1 MDEKILELLY
11 RSFDSNLNPDE
22 QKVLEYAL
30 ANSKELKSH
39 KEEMLKMR
47 NSLRSDIL
55 QKFGY
60 LFADKVMQK
69 IKNLEE
75 KSKDE
80 LFFDSII
87 SIFRP
92 IAIAA
97 TFILIFLV
105 SYNLINENGNL
116 FNNTQ
121 QSVDITLAEAFD
133 PFTELTT
140 E

>member
-1 MDEKILELLY
+1 MDEEILELLY
-11 RSFDSNLNPDE
+11 RSFDSYLNPDE
-22 QKVLEYAL
+22 QKTLEYAL
-30 ANSKELKSH
+30 ENSKELKSH
-39 KEEMLKMR
+39 KAEMLKMR
-47 NSLRSDIL
+47 NSLRL
-55 QKFGY
+55 NNPQKFGY

-97 TFILIFLV
+97 TFLLVFLV
-105 SYNLINENGNL
+105 SYNIISENGNL
-116 FNNTQ
+116 FNGTQ

>member
-1 MDEKILELLY
+1 
-11 RSFDSNLNPDE
+11 
-22 QKVLEYAL
+22 
-30 ANSKELKSH
+30 
-39 KEEMLKMR
+39 
-47 NSLRSDIL
+47 
-55 QKFGY
+55 
-60 LFADKVMQK
+60 DKVMQK

-97 TFILIFLV
+97 TFLLVFLV

>member
-11 RSFDSNLNPDE
+11 RSFDSELSQDE
-22 QKVLEYAL
+22 QNKLKQALEK
-30 ANSKELKSH
+30 SEELKSH

-47 NSLRSDIL
+47 KSL
-55 QKFGY
+55 KPNNPHGFGY
-60 LFADKVMQK
+60 MFADKVMQK

-75 KSKDE
+75 KSTDE

-87 SIFRP
+87 SVFRP

-97 TFILIFLV
+97 TFLLILLI
-105 SYNLINENGNL
+105 SYNVISKNGNL
-116 FNNTQ
+116 FNGTQ
-121 QSVDITLAEAFD
+121 QSQDITLAEAFD
-133 PFTELTT
+133 PFNELTV

>member
-1 MDEKILELLY
+1 MDEKILQLLY
-11 RSFDSNLNPDE
+11 RSFDSNLNQDE
-22 QKVLEYAL
+22 QKTLEYAL
-30 ANSKELKSH
+30 ANSKELNTH

-47 NSLRSDIL
+47 NSLRSDNP

-97 TFILIFLV
+97 TFLLVFLV
-105 SYNLINENGNL
+105 SYNIISENGNL